1 MNNMTGAK
9 NQKAVPEAR
18 NALDNFKYEV
28 ANEIGVKVP
37 ESGYWGNMTS
47 RECGSVGGHMV
58 KRMIEMAEE
67 QLIGRR

>member
-1 MNNMTGAK
+1 MNNAIGTK
-9 NQKAVPEAR
+9 NQKAVPEAK

-37 ESGYWGNMTS
+37 ENGYWGNMTS

-58 KRMIEMAEE
+58 KRMIEMAED